1 MDPHVD
7 LTGAELYRVEAEA
20 RRLRAEFF
28 RHMVVSAGRAISRLF
43 AGRGTGRI
51 AGRTA

>member
-1 MDPHVD
+1 MEPHVD
-7 LTGAELYRVEAEA
+7 LTGAELYRIEAEA

-28 RHMVVSAGRAISRLF
+28 RDMMVSAWRGLSRLF
-43 AGRGTGRI
+43 AGRGTGRV